1 MTPLPERLLDGEGM
15 GADRIQARKAK
26 LAANDNLTKLAYS
39 VEEAGPALGV
49 GRSTIFELLKE
60 GRLKRVKIGS
70 KTVIPRSS
78 LLALL
83 GDTDAA
89 A

>member
-1 MTPLPERLLDGEGM
+1 MT
-15 GADRIQARKAK
+15 
-26 LAANDNLTKLAYS
+26 AANDNGFKLAYS
-39 VEEAGPALGV
+39 VEEAGAALGV
-49 GRSTIFELLKE
+49 GRSTIFELLKDE
-60 GRLKRVKIGS
+60 KLRRVKIGS

-83 GDTDAA
+83 GETDAA

>member
-1 MTPLPERLLDGEGM
+1 MT
-15 GADRIQARKAK
+15 
-26 LAANDNLTKLAYS
+26 AANDNSFKLAYS
-39 VEEAGPALGV
+39 VEEAGAALGV
-49 GRSTIFELLKE
+49 GRSTIFELLKDE
-60 GRLKRVKIGS
+60 RLKRVKIGS

-83 GDTDAA
+83 GETDAA